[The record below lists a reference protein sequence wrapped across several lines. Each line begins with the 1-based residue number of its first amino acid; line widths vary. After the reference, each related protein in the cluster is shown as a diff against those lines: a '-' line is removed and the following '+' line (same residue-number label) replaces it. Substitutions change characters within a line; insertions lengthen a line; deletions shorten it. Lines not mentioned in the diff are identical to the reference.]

1 MNVKRGR
8 ITTTSWPNYV
18 ALAEVMIV
26 LTLDKWTI
34 NFMGDVKNVW
44 QENPNKN

>member
-18 ALAEVMIV
+18 ALAEVMLV

-34 NFMGDVKNVW
+34 KFDGGCEKCLAR
-44 QENPNKN
+44 KSK